1 MKPSNPI
8 PPIVL
13 TAAAT
18 VLQPYLPG
26 LSPEILLDAIQ
37 TTSTKDIDKTE
48 KPFTRRECAELLGVS
63 VHSVNR
69 YIRAGY
75 LKAVKISPRLIRI
88 TPERVRNL
96 MAHRVP
102 QAGEAEK

>member
-1 MKPSNPI
+1 MVSLLLSDGIFAVVPEFVGPTFTQKMKPSNPI
-8 PPIVL
+8 PPVVL

-48 KPFTRRECAELLGVS
+48 KT
-63 VHSVNR
+63 VHAS
-69 YIRAGY
+69 
-75 LKAVKISPRLIRI
+75 
-88 TPERVRNL
+88 
-96 MAHRVP
+96 
-102 QAGEAEK
+102 

>member
-8 PPIVL
+8 PPVVL

-48 KPFTRRECAELLGVS
+48 KT
-63 VHSVNR
+63 VHAS
-69 YIRAGY
+69 
-75 LKAVKISPRLIRI
+75 
-88 TPERVRNL
+88 
-96 MAHRVP
+96 
-102 QAGEAEK
+102 